1 MMYFCVEYTGLVVFT
16 ISRDFNTFKKD
27 NDLIERS
34 QLVYTS
40 RFNQGWVGAISW
52 LLNIQFQARDVDMNI
67 INISKLHMSE
77 D

>member
-1 MMYFCVEYTGLVVFT
+1 MYFCVEYTGLVVFT

-34 QLVYTS
+34 QL
-40 RFNQGWVGAISW
+40 
-52 LLNIQFQARDVDMNI
+52 LNIQFQARDVDMNI

>member
-40 RFNQGWVGAISW
+40 RFNEG
-52 LLNIQFQARDVDMNI
+52 
-67 INISKLHMSE
+67 
-77 D
+77 